1 MGIVPKARISFLPI
15 FRILKLLAFYPRMF
29 RRRLRDETILSC
41 TKPFFPCGA
50 DIPKPSLINNP
61 PNETPLG
68 VELGACHVERR
79 RHQRRSQEDNRRCP
93 RDLGR
98 DAAAEYCQGRPH
110 VDACALLPP

>member
-15 FRILKLLAFYPRMF
+15 FRTLKLLAFYPRMF

-41 TKPFFPCGA
+41 TKPFFPFGA

-61 PNETPLG
+61 PNETPSG

-79 RHQRRSQEDNRRCP
+79 RHQRRSQEVDCRRS
-93 RDLGR
+93 RDIR
-98 DAAAEYCQGRPH
+98 RNAAAEYCQGRPH
-110 VDACALLPP
+110 GDACALFPP